1 MMYYETYYVMAN
13 KQILFFCDGKDIFN
27 SHYSQSSVSCDPE
40 TTNPV
45 CRVNCSQLRLYIT
58 WKLINK

>member
-27 SHYSQSSVSCDPE
+27 SHYSSLQCHVILNHKSSLK
-40 TTNPV
+40 
-45 CRVNCSQLRLYIT
+45 SQLFTIEIYT
-58 WKLINK
+58 SPESW